1 MSERLHA
8 VQGILDA
15 LQHGVLVID
24 ARTHEILEV
33 NPAAADLLG
42 AHRRD
47 VVGKVCHRFVCPAR
61 EGACPITDLGQRQ
74 DNAERHLVD
83 ARGNWI
89 PILKTVANITLDG
102 RECLL
107 ESFVDISQQK
117 KTEKLLED
125 QSLFIQSLLDS
136 APTPIF
142 HKDKRGVYLG
152 CNRAFER
159 MLGKS
164 RDEIIGHTALDVAP
178 PDLAEIYHRKDLE
191 LIRKGG
197 TQTYEAEVATPR
209 DRRTVIFHKSVFLSC
224 EGESAGLVGV
234 VTDIT
239 ERKRVEEQ
247 ARQAKE
253 QAEALARHL
262 EQETAFANQMA
273 AQAEMANRAKSEFL
287 ANMSHEI
294 RTPLNGILGLNR
306 LLLDTPLDEDQRRY
320 ARLARRSG
328 ESLLSIVDDI
338 LDFSKIEAGKMELE
352 ATDFD
357 LLELLEEFGDMFAS
371 RAQSKGLEFVCTA
384 DPQVPRLLRGD
395 EGRLRQILT
404 NLVGNAVKFTSEGE
418 IVVQASPA
426 RDAPEKD
433 EVVLRFTV
441 RDTGMGISTE
451 KQKGLFEAFTQADSS
466 TTREYGGTGLGLAI
480 SRQLAELM
488 GGAIGVESQEGEGSE
503 FWFTVKLA
511 RRPVSD
517 SRLEPPA
524 EFRAQRVL
532 VVDDNL
538 TNRHMLCSH
547 LAAWGVKAEGA
558 AESSEALEMLR
569 RGAERNEPFDFALL
583 DGTGSGPERT
593 KLPEAI
599 RRSPVL
605 QGIRLVAM
613 RPMEDREKTQ
623 ALRGQGFDAVL
634 HKPVGPSDLLETLIA
649 LVRGEE
655 AKVGETEGALHDP
668 EPPSPW
674 RESKVLLAEDNS
686 TNQELMRAILE
697 KLGLSCDV
705 VSTGRAALQAL
716 KETRYHLV
724 IMDVQMPEMD
734 GLEATRRIRNPVTG
748 IPDPDVPI
756 IAMTAHALKGDRDR
770 CLEAGMDDYVSK
782 PVEVAA
788 LREVLKAWLPKNL
801 DREGPGPE
809 TTSEAPDTLRASS
822 GAPSL
827 PAPAFDRAGL
837 LNRLMG
843 DEEMARTIAAGFLE
857 DIPGQLDSLRHDL
870 KAGDSSGVQRRAHG
884 IAGAARG
891 VGGQVLGHTAAE
903 LEELSRDGRMEE
915 TGPLLRVLDREFA
928 RLKTE
933 IETFVSSNRNERTG
947 DHQDSDR

>member
-1 MSERLHA
+1 MSERRQA
-8 VQGILDA
+8 VQTVLDA
-15 LQHGVLVID
+15 LQHGALLID
-24 ARTHEILEV
+24 ALSHEILEV
-33 NPAAADLLG
+33 NPAAADLIG
-42 AHRRD
+42 APKD
-47 VVGKVCHRFVCPAR
+47 EIVGKVCHRFVCPAQK
-61 EGACPITDLGQRQ
+61 GACPITDLGQKQ

-83 ARGNWI
+83 IQGNWI
-89 PILKTVANITLDG
+89 PVLKTVAGVTLDG
-102 RECLL
+102 RDCLL
-107 ESFVDISQQK
+107 ESFVDITRQK
-117 KTEKLLED
+117 RTEKLLQD

-152 CNRAFER
+152 CNRAFEK

-178 PDLAEIYHRKDLE
+178 PDLAEVYHRKDLE

-197 TQTYEAEVATPR
+197 TQTYEAEVATSR

-247 ARQAKE
+247 AREAKE

-395 EGRLRQILT
+395 KGRLRQILT

-426 RDAPEKD
+426 REAPEKD

-503 FWFTVKLA
+503 FWFTV
-511 RRPVSD
+511 
-517 SRLEPPA
+517 RLGQQAGSVPEHEPPS
-524 EFRAQRVL
+524 ELRTRRVL
-532 VVDDNL
+532 VVDDNS
-538 TNRHMLCSH
+538 TNRRTLCSH

-569 RGAERNEPFDFALL
+569 QGAERNEPFDFALL
-583 DGTGSGPERT
+583 DETGPAPEGT

-599 RRSPVL
+599 RRIPVL
-605 QGIRLVAM
+605 RNIRLIAM
-613 RPMEDREKTQ
+613 RPMEGQEKTQ

-634 HKPVGPSDLLETLIA
+634 HKPVGPSDLLETLVA
-649 LVRGEE
+649 LVRGTGTAAEE
-655 AKVGETEGALHDP
+655 PEGDLQDP
-668 EPPSPW
+668 EPHPPW
-674 RESKVLLAEDNS
+674 AGGRILLAEDNS

-705 VSTGRAALQAL
+705 VSTGLAAVQAL
-716 KETRYHLV
+716 KEARYHLV

-734 GLEATRRIRNPVTG
+734 GLEATRKIRNPATG
-748 IPDPDVPI
+748 IPDPDVPV
-756 IAMTAHALKGDRDR
+756 IAMTAHALKGDRER

-782 PVEVAA
+782 PVEVAS
-788 LREVLKAWLPKNL
+788 LTEVLKGWLPEDL

-809 TTSEAPDTLRASS
+809 TTSEASDTLRASS
-822 GAPSL
+822 GAPSP

-843 DEEMARTIAAGFLE
+843 DEEMARTIAAGFLQ

-870 KAGDSSGVQRRAHG
+870 EAGDSSGVQRRAHS

-891 VGGQVLGHTAAE
+891 VGGQVLGRTAAE

-915 TGPLLRVLDREFA
+915 TGPLLRVLDRDFA
-928 RLKTE
+928 QLKTE
-933 IETFVSSNRNERTG
+933 LETFVSSNRNERTK